1 MAQSTVQLL
10 GNMPPELVSEIF
22 SFCVSGCLPSFQQ
35 PHSNKAVNL
44 TMASELASV
53 CRTWRHVAHSDP
65 RLWADI
71 VLNSSNNS
79 SESINTQIARMDS
92 IMSRS
97 GSSHPLT
104 IRIHSPWT
112 HSSTYIDP
120 AADPESIAVSSF
132 IRKYAS
138 RWKSIK
144 TSIAL
149 DYAVAFP
156 AGPDTLPL
164 LQTLHL
170 ECNSRFH
177 ASPLNLAVVAP
188 QLTTFTIS
196 RTKGHE
202 FDFVQVHLS
211 WGNLRTITLNSVSL
225 SECLAI
231 SSLTSSSLVHLRLG
245 NVRASEDSESDVEED
260 AASLRALRMLGGAN
274 TIIMSALHTLD
285 ISPQAQGPALGHF
298 VRSLC
303 LPSLQRL
310 RYNGTINQGTSGTS
324 TAITLSE
331 IRALFSSQVESGFPC
346 RAPRLIILRRDHHH
360 GAYGMLD
367 PDHNALEDLAAAGGV
382 NVVLLKSQRNC
393 VEVPWY
399 TEPPLWE
406 DMTNDWRPWSDSDYW
421 VKDVERTWRA

>member
-35 PHSNKAVNL
+35 PNSNKAINL
-44 TMASELASV
+44 KMASKLASV
-53 CRTWRHVAHSDP
+53 CHTWRHVARSNP
-65 RLWADI
+65 RLWTDI

-79 SESINTQIARMDS
+79 SETIPTQIARMDS
-92 IMSRS
+92 ILSQT
-97 GSSHPLT
+97 GTTYPLT
-104 IRIHSPWT
+104 LRIHSPWT
-112 HSSTYIDP
+112 HSSTYVDP
-120 AADPESIAVSSF
+120 ATDPESIAVSSF

-156 AGPDTLPL
+156 VGLETLPL

-177 ASPLNLAVVAP
+177 ASPLNLAVLAP

-202 FDFVQVHLS
+202 FDFVQVHFS
-211 WGNLRTITLNSVSL
+211 WGNLQTITLNSVSL

-245 NVRASEDSESDVEED
+245 NIRASEESKSDMEED
-260 AASLRALRMLGGAN
+260 AASLRILRVLGGAGA
-274 TIIMSALHTLD
+274 IVMQALRTLD
-285 ISPQAQGPALGHF
+285 ISPQGQGPAVRHF

-310 RYNGTINQGTSGTS
+310 RYNGTINQGTSGRT

-331 IRALFSSQVESGFPC
+331 IRTLFSPPFESGLPC
-346 RAPRLIILRRDHHH
+346 SSPRLIILRCDHH
-360 GAYGMLD
+360 GANDPLD
-367 PDHNALEDLAAAGGV
+367 PDHSALEDLASSAGI
-382 NVVLLKSQRNC
+382 NVVLLKSKRDC
-393 VEVPWY
+393 VKVPWY

-406 DMTNDWRPWSDSDYW
+406 DVENDWRPWSASDYW
-421 VKDVERTWRA
+421 ANDVERVWRA